1 MPESALKKAMDLLA
15 IRPLTESE
23 LRTRLSAGG
32 KFPPSEVEEA
42 VLRCR
47 NRGYLNDELLASDAA
62 RFLNAGGR
70 GQGLIRKKLRA
81 RGVSEEHLSAALSA
95 LSPEDEADAARS
107 AGMTKLRL
115 LSREKDAR
123 KKREKLFRFLL
134 SRGFSPETALD
145 AMGELLG
152 GTPEDSPPNAP

>member
-1 MPESALKKAMDLLA
+1 MPASALKKAMDLLA
-15 IRPLTESE
+15 ARPLTESE

-42 VLRCR
+42 VLHCR
-47 NRGYLNDELLASDAA
+47 NRGYLNDALLASDAA

-81 RGVSEEHLSAALSA
+81 RGVSEENLNAALGGLSA
-95 LSPEDEADAARS
+95 EDEADAALS

-115 LSREKDAR
+115 LAREKDMR
-123 KKREKLFRFLL
+123 KKKEKLFRFLI

-145 AMGELLG
+145 TISKLLKDM
-152 GTPEDSPPNAP
+152 PEDSC

>member
-1 MPESALKKAMDLLA
+1 MPASALKKAMDLLA
-15 IRPLTESE
+15 ARPLTESE

-42 VLRCR
+42 VLHCR
-47 NRGYLNDELLASDAA
+47 DRGYLNDALLASDAA

-70 GQGLIRKKLRA
+70 GRGLIRKKLRA
-81 RGVSEEHLSAALSA
+81 RGVSEENLDAALGGLSA
-95 LSPEDEADAARS
+95 EDEAGAALS

-115 LSREKDAR
+115 LAREKDMR
-123 KKREKLFRFLL
+123 KKKEKLFRFLI

-145 AMGELLG
+145 TISKLLKDM
-152 GTPEDSPPNAP
+152 PEDSC

>member
-1 MPESALKKAMDLLA
+1 MPASALKKAMDLLA
-15 IRPLTESE
+15 ARPLTESE

-42 VLRCR
+42 VLHCR
-47 NRGYLNDELLASDAA
+47 DRGYLNDALLASDAA

-70 GQGLIRKKLRA
+70 GRGLIRKKLRA
-81 RGVSEEHLSAALSA
+81 RGVSEENLNAALGGLSA
-95 LSPEDEADAARS
+95 EDEAGAALS

-115 LSREKDAR
+115 LAREKDMR
-123 KKREKLFRFLL
+123 KKKEKLFRFLI

-145 AMGELLG
+145 TISKLLKDM
-152 GTPEDSPPNAP
+152 PEDSC

>member
-15 IRPLTESE
+15 ARPLTESE

-42 VLRCR
+42 VLHCR
-47 NRGYLNDELLASDAA
+47 NRGYLNDALLASDAA
-62 RFLNAGGR
+62 RYLNAGGR

-81 RGVSEEHLSAALSA
+81 RGVSEENLNAALGGLSA
-95 LSPEDEADAARS
+95 EDESGAALS

-115 LSREKDAR
+115 LAREKDMR
-123 KKREKLFRFLL
+123 KKKEKLFRFLI

-145 AMGELLG
+145 AISKLL
-152 GTPEDSPPNAP
+152 TDMPEDSC

>member
-1 MPESALKKAMDLLA
+1 MPASALKKAMDLLA
-15 IRPLTESE
+15 ARPLTESE

-42 VLRCR
+42 VLHCR
-47 NRGYLNDELLASDAA
+47 DRGYLNDALLASDAA

-81 RGVSEEHLSAALSA
+81 RGVSEENLNAALGGLSA
-95 LSPEDEADAARS
+95 EDEAGAALS

-115 LSREKDAR
+115 LAREKDMR
-123 KKREKLFRFLL
+123 KKKEKLFRFLI

-145 AMGELLG
+145 TISKLLEDM
-152 GTPEDSPPNAP
+152 PEDSC

>member
-1 MPESALKKAMDLLA
+1 MPASALKKAMDLLA
-15 IRPLTESE
+15 ARPLTESE

-42 VLRCR
+42 VLHCR
-47 NRGYLNDELLASDAA
+47 DRGYLNDALLASDAA

-81 RGVSEEHLSAALSA
+81 RGVSEENLNAALGGLSA
-95 LSPEDEADAARS
+95 EDEAGAALS

-115 LSREKDAR
+115 LAREKDMR
-123 KKREKLFRFLL
+123 KKKEKLFRFLI

-145 AMGELLG
+145 TISKLLKDM
-152 GTPEDSPPNAP
+152 PEDSC